1 MRKRIQKFTTLVFVL
16 FGLTTYAQIFTFTNA
31 GATGNLGP
39 TQAQVNTAYTGT
51 PLAGQVTVTAGIQY
65 WTVPYTG
72 QYIIEVQ
79 GAKGGGI
86 NGGLGASMIG
96 EFSLTQGQV
105 LKILVGQQGDGLSVG
120 RNDYS
125 GGGGSF
131 VATNTNTA
139 LIVAGGGGGAQVSG
153 QFTNATIT
161 TTANGA
167 SSGYSNGQPGS
178 NGNGGTHINQ
188 TTDGGAGFLTNG
200 TSGNPNPAPQSF
212 LNGGQGGCNTWSTG
226 CGAQGGFGGGGS
238 SNRNDATY
246 FGSGGGGGYSGG
258 AASYG
263 NAGDPPAAGGGA
275 SFNSGTNQINTA
287 GVNSGHG
294 IVIISRLSGIVP
306 DDAAIISLDAPND
319 TVYCKTPTPIVVTLE
334 NNGTDSLKSAVIE
347 WSVDGIIQAPYTFS
361 GALDSVSGSGPITA
375 QLTIGTFSFTQTGTH
390 AVKVWSTLPNGVAD
404 TINFNDT
411 IETNVE
417 VQLFDVTILN
427 QTNVSCNGGSN
438 GSVLVNTIRPNTSY
452 DWGGG
457 ITTPLRNNL
466 SAGSYFVT
474 VSDIHNCP
482 DTFEVIITEPDPLG
496 LQIVSGGYAIC
507 NGQNGSI
514 TVEGTGGTS
523 PYNYLF
529 MGAIPTN
536 SLNNI
541 VPGTFAIQITDANN
555 CVFNDSVSIIN
566 PPILNAEIASIVPS
580 GCNGNAG
587 EATASAN
594 GGIPPYSYNWSDG
607 STGATVTGLIAG
619 DYIVTITDSLGCEKT
634 QIARVRSL
642 DVSINNQSP
651 MLIANNNSSGVT
663 YQWINCETGQAVEG
677 ETGKNFMPT
686 TPGNYAVIV
695 SEGSCSDTSECV
707 MVVNTFVSK
716 LTSSDVVMNVYP
728 NPSGGQFNIHL
739 QGLSHENSLIEIID
753 LQGKILISRTIGK
766 IQNESTT
773 QFDINLANGIYFVKM
788 QSGANIVVK
797 RLVIQ

>member
-1 MRKRIQKFTTLVFVL
+1 MRKHIQNFILMVFVL
-16 FGLTTYAQIFTFTNA
+16 LCSTSFAQIFTFTNA
-31 GATGNLGP
+31 GATGNQGP

-51 PLAGQVTVTAGIQY
+51 PLAGQVTVTAGIQF

-79 GAKGGGI
+79 GAKGGGT

-105 LKILVGQQGDGLSVG
+105 LKILVGQQGDGLTVN

-131 VATNTNTA
+131 VATNTNTP

-161 TTANGA
+161 TLANGA
-167 SSGYSNGQPGS
+167 SSGYSNGQPGN

-200 TSGNPNPAPQSF
+200 SSGNPNPAPQSF
-212 LNGGQGGCNTWSTG
+212 VNGGQGGCNTWSAG
-226 CGAQGGFGGGGS
+226 CGAQGGFGGGGA
-238 SNRNDATY
+238 SNRDSPSFNGA
-246 FGSGGGGGYSGG
+246 GGGGGYSGG

-263 NAGDPPAAGGGA
+263 NPGDPPAAGGGA

-287 GVNSGHG
+287 GVNNGHG

-306 DDAAIISLDAPND
+306 DDAAIISIDSPND
-319 TVYCKTPTPIVVTLE
+319 TVYCKTPTPITVTLE

-347 WSVDGIIQAPYTFS
+347 WSVDGVMQTPYSFI
-361 GALDSVSGSGPITA
+361 GALDSASGSGPITA
-375 QLTIGTFSFTQTGTH
+375 QLTIGTFAFPQTGSY
-390 AVKVWSTLPNGVAD
+390 ALKVWSTLPNGVAD

-411 IETNVE
+411 LTATLN
-417 VQLFDVTILN
+417 VQLFDVTVLN
-427 QTNVSCNGGSN
+427 QTNVSCNGGNN

-466 SAGSYFVT
+466 IAGSYFVT

-482 DTFEVIITEPDPLG
+482 DTFEVIITEPAPLG
-496 LQIVSGGYAIC
+496 VQTISGGFAVC

-514 TVEGTGGTS
+514 TVEGIGGTP

-541 VPGTFAIQITDANN
+541 VPGTFGIQITDANN

-566 PPILNAEIASIVPS
+566 PPVLNAEIASITPS

-587 EATASAN
+587 GATATAN
-594 GGIPPYSYNWSDG
+594 GGIAPYSYTWSDG
-607 STGATVTGLIAG
+607 SNGATITGLVAG
-619 DYIVTITDSLGCEKT
+619 DYTVTITDSLGCEKT
-634 QIARVRSL
+634 QIARVRAL

-651 MLIANNNSSGVT
+651 MLIANNASSGVS
-663 YQWINCETGQAVEG
+663 YQWIDCETGEFVSGQ
-677 ETGKNFMPT
+677 TGKNFMPT
-686 TPGNYAVIV
+686 TPGSYAVIV
-695 SEGSCSDTSECV
+695 SEGSCSDTSECI
-707 MVVNTFVSK
+707 MVVNTFVSR
-716 LTSSDVVMNVYP
+716 LASSDVEMNIYP
-728 NPSGGQFNIHL
+728 NPSGGQFSIHL
-739 QGLSHENSLIEIID
+739 KGLSHENTLIEIVN
-753 LQGKILISRTIGK
+753 LQGKTLVSRTIGR

-773 QFDINLANGIYFVKM
+773 QFDLNLANGIYFVKM
-788 QSGANIVVK
+788 QSGTNIVVK
-797 RLVIQ
+797 RLIIQ